1 MKWEHVKDLS
11 EERFRRETGI
21 KKATFEKMIE
31 VLIEAQARKNRR
43 GGRPNKLSMN
53 DRLLMALE
61 YLREYRTYNSI
72 SISYGLSESNTFETI
87 RWIEDTLIK
96 SKLFHVPGKKA
107 LLSDNEFQVVLIDAS
122 ESPIERPKKNKN
134 SSTQEKRNAIL
145 SKPK

>member
-1 MKWEHVKDLS
+1 
-11 EERFRRETGI
+11 
-21 KKATFEKMIE
+21 
-31 VLIEAQARKNRR
+31 
-43 GGRPNKLSMN
+43 MN

-96 SKLFHVPGKKA
+96 SNLFHVPGKKA

-145 SKPK
+145 SKLK